1 MGPVLPLHLFLPNQ
15 SEIGF
20 MDKRRRL
27 QRVAGL
33 SWPETAARQPM
44 QFAIDQRQQMIQRV
58 LIAIALGHKELC
70 HFRG

>member
-1 MGPVLPLHLFLPNQ
+1 
-15 SEIGF
+15 